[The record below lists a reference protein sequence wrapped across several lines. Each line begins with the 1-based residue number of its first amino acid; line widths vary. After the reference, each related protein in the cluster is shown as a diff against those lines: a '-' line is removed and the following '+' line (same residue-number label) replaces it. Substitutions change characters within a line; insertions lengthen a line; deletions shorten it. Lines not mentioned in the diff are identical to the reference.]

1 MTMKKHDLSGKKVIV
16 FGGAGFVG
24 SQLVRNLLQHGSKV
38 IVYDNF
44 IHGTKENL
52 EDVKSDIDAIVGDAL
67 DPWKLSQAFRDYKP
81 DFAFDLIAET
91 YVPTSYSAV
100 RRTLLTNIEGTMN
113 ILMASH
119 QFGVERLLYVS
130 TTELYGNAR
139 TERISED
146 HQLDPFNTYAV
157 TKTAADRLC
166 FTMHKEHGIP
176 IVMARFFNSYGPR
189 ETEPYVIPDIISQ
202 FAKREW
208 VELGN
213 VNAKRDFTYV
223 EESAEALFMLMES
236 DVPDGEAV
244 NVGSG
249 ITYSVKEIAEKVAKA
264 MGRPSDIRVD
274 PKRFRAYDIDIFSA
288 DNTKLKKYTGWEPK
302 INIDDGLKKTIQ
314 WYMAHGKRWSWENW
328 FEENTEG
335 GDGRRL

>member
-1 MTMKKHDLSGKKVIV
+1 MTDVKGKTVLV

-24 SQLVRNLLQHGSKV
+24 SQLVRNLLKRGSKV
-38 IVYDNF
+38 VVFDNF

-52 EDVKSDIDAIVGDAL
+52 EEVKSDIDVIVGDVL
-67 DPWKLSQAFRDYKP
+67 DPWKLSQAFRDHKP

-91 YVPTSYSAV
+91 YVPTTYSAIK
-100 RRTLLTNIEGTMN
+100 RTLSTNIEGTMN
-113 ILMASH
+113 ILMASK
-119 QFGVERLLYVS
+119 QFGIERLLYVS

-139 TERISED
+139 TEWISED

-176 IVMARFFNSYGPR
+176 VVMARFFNSYGPR

-213 VNAKRDFTYV
+213 LDAKRDFTYV
-223 EESAEALFMLMES
+223 EESAEALIVLLES

-249 ITYSVKEIAEKVAKA
+249 VTHSVKEVAEKVAKIL
-264 MGRPSDIRVD
+264 GRTPDIRTD
-274 PKRFRAYDIDIFSA
+274 PKRFRAHDVDVFSA
-288 DNTKLKKYTGWEPK
+288 DNTKLRKYTGWEPK
-302 INIDDGLKKTIQ
+302 IGIEEGLMKTVQ
-314 WYMAHGKRWSWENW
+314 WYMTHGKRWSWEDW
-328 FEENTEG
+328 PESTIEG
-335 GDGRRL
+335 GDGRKL

>member
-1 MTMKKHDLSGKKVIV
+1 MTHNLTGKKVIV

-24 SQLVRNLLQHGSKV
+24 SQLVRNLLRHGSKV
-38 IVYDNF
+38 IVFDNF

-52 EDVKSDIDAIVGDAL
+52 EDIKGEIEVVVGDVL
-67 DPWKLSQAFRDYKP
+67 DTWKLSQSFRDYTP
-81 DFAFDLIAET
+81 DFAFDLVAET
-91 YVPTSYSAV
+91 YVPTVYSAV
-100 RRTLLTNIEGTMN
+100 KRTLSTNIEGTMN

-119 QFGVERLLYVS
+119 QFGIERLLYVS
-130 TTELYGNAR
+130 TTELYGSAR

-157 TKTAADRLC
+157 TKMAADRLC
-166 FTMHKEHGIP
+166 FTMHKEHDIP
-176 IVMARFFNSYGPR
+176 LVMARFFNSYGPR

-202 FAKREW
+202 FAKHEW

-223 EESAEALFMLMES
+223 EESAEALIMLIES

-249 ITYSVKEIAEKVAKA
+249 ITHSVKEIAEKVAKT
-264 MGRPSDIRVD
+264 MGRPLDIRID
-274 PKRFRAYDIDIFSA
+274 PKRFRAHDIDIFSA
-288 DNTKLKKYTGWEPK
+288 DNAKLKKYTGWEPK
-302 INIDDGLKKTIQ
+302 IDMDDGLKRTIQ
-314 WYMAHGKRWSWENW
+314 WYMTHGKKWSWENW
-328 FEENTEG
+328 FEGKAEG
-335 GDGRRL
+335 GDGRKL